1 MRRQPFRSARFSG
14 RLDGL
19 IIKMRLMIVDS
30 HPSTRTMIRNFLDLP
45 GITFCECD
53 SGDEALVQCR
63 EFKPNWITLAANMSG
78 LDGFQTAEALRVEH
92 PNARIFI
99 VTNHNEPHFH
109 KLSNSS
115 GAVCLIYKENLMA
128 LHMMLSD
135 ELSRS
140 KPATATQNQASP

>member
-1 MRRQPFRSARFSG
+1 
-14 RLDGL
+14 
-19 IIKMRLMIVDS
+19 MIVDS

-53 SGDEALVQCR
+53 SGDEALLHCR
-63 EFKPNWITLAANMSG
+63 EFKPNWIILAANLSG